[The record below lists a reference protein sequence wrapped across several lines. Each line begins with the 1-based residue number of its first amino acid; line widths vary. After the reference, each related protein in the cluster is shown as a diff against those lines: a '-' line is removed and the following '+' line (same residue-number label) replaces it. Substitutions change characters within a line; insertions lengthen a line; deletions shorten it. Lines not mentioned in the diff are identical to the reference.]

1 MNIFPTQYSTLS
13 APALKDA
20 LAERFALP
28 FTTCKYLLRGVSDT
42 YVLQDEQDKYIFKL
56 YRDSH
61 RSQNEIHAEVE
72 LLNALKAGGAR
83 VAAPIADAGGN
94 YLQPFQ
100 AAEGVRYGVL
110 FTFAKGVSLQQMN
123 EAQLQTVGRE
133 MAAVHK
139 VTTSITLQH
148 DRHTFDWN
156 TTIRKPL
163 QTLAPAF
170 AEIPAEYEY
179 LNQTA
184 EAIIRKL
191 ESFNLAAFSYGYCH
205 YDFLPKNFHFDTNGD
220 VTFFDFD
227 FMGKGLIANDL
238 MTFWAH
244 FALHV
249 DFNRITEEE
258 AGKAFH
264 TFLQAYREVRPVSVE
279 EFQAIPYLCFGWWIF
294 YMEFHYLHFDDFS
307 NAFFGT
313 RFLRERVA
321 LIKRLTERYCNIE

>member
-20 LAERFALP
+20 LAQSFGLA

-42 YVLQDEQDKYIFKL
+42 YVLEDEHEKYIFKL
-56 YRDSH
+56 YRDKH
-61 RSQNEIHAEVE
+61 RSQSEIHGEVE

-83 VAAPIADAGGN
+83 VAAPIADHTGK

-110 FTFAKGVSLQQMN
+110 FAFAKGNTVTQMN
-123 EAQLQTVGRE
+123 DTQLHTVGRE
-133 MAAVHK
+133 MAIIHNI
-139 VTTSITLQH
+139 TTTVTLQH
-148 DRHTFDWN
+148 NRHTFDWN
-156 TTIRKPL
+156 TTIRTPL
-163 QTLAPAF
+163 KTVAPAF

-179 LNQTA
+179 LNRTA
-184 EAIIRKL
+184 DAIIQKL

-205 YDFLPKNFHFDTNGD
+205 YDFLPKNFHFDNQGNI
-220 VTFFDFD
+220 TFFDFD

-244 FALHV
+244 FALTV
-249 DFNRITEEE
+249 DFNRMTEED

-264 TFLQAYREVRPVSVE
+264 TFLKGYREVRPFSVE
-279 EFQAIPYLCFGWWIF
+279 EFRAIPYLCFGWWIF
-294 YMEFHYLHFDDFS
+294 YMEFHYEHFDDFS
-307 NAFFGT
+307 NPFFGT
-313 RFLRERVA
+313 RFLKERVA
-321 LIKRLTERYCNIE
+321 LIKRLTERYCNV